1 MPRSSA
7 CPLRRAGVVR
17 TVAAFT
23 YAGVVARTVVA
34 GKVGGH
40 HAAWGPLGDHL
51 GHVVARRVPVVDAVV
66 AVPTAPARVRQRGF
80 DHAAMLT
87 GGVARALGVPTEP
100 VLRTCGRTPDRGR
113 GDHDGDLPD
122 GAIRARRPCPPRV
135 LLVDDV
141 LTTGATVRSAVAAL
155 RAAGAVQVQVAVLA
169 RAGG

>member
-1 MPRSSA
+1 MSA
-7 CPLRRAGVVR
+7 
-17 TVAAFT
+17 
-23 YAGVVARTVVA
+23 
-34 GKVGGH
+34 KVGGH

-51 GHVVARRVPVVDAVV
+51 GHVVARRAPEVDLVV

-80 DHAAMLT
+80 DHAAVLAR
-87 GGVARALGVPTEP
+87 GVARALGIPTAP

-122 GAIRARRPCPPRV
+122 GAIRPRGTCPPRV

-141 LTTGATVRSAVAAL
+141 LTTGATVRSAVGAL
-155 RAAGAVQVQVAVLA
+155 REAGAVQVHVGVLA